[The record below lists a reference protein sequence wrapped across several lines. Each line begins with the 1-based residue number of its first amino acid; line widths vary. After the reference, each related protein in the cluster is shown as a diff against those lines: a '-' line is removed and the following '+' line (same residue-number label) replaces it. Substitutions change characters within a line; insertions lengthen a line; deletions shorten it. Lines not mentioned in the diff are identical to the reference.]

1 MSSFLSAEA
10 KSKRKKSKLNVKRRG
25 VKLYTS
31 GVFEARMV
39 QKLREKSSFTKD
51 NAIRMK
57 QFISVVENTEKR
69 NIYKNISE
77 AFGLNNFG
85 SKSKDLKERYIM
97 AWLKAWLKEY
107 KGVLRTR
114 YNFEMP
120 KYTGFV
126 PKRRPG
132 ASASASG
139 ASASASGASASASG
153 ASASASGALFD
164 IIRQQDMTALRV
176 AITPANVNS
185 RDVNG
190 TTLLHAAAMTGNM
203 EIAELLLDR
212 GADPT
217 AQDTLGRTPF
227 DVAVDTKISPSVPNG
242 NSEELEEALKKIRAM
257 ELEIKKAKAAMK
269 KSELD
274 LAQARDANEQEC
286 PICFENMRGDVA
298 KVVFQC
304 GHVVCAEC
312 AATLT
317 QCPVCRETI
326 QTRIPLYLK
335 LLSKDQLQF

>member
-126 PKRRPG
+126 PKRRP
-132 ASASASG
+132 G

-326 QTRIPLYLK
+326 RTRIPLYLK

>member
-10 KSKRKKSKLNVKRRG
+10 KSKRRKSKLNVKRRG

-51 NAIRMK
+51 NAIRIK

-85 SKSKDLKERYIM
+85 SKSKDLKERYIL
-97 AWLKAWLKEY
+97 AWLRAWLKEY
-107 KGVLRTR
+107 KEVLRTR

-242 NSEELEEALKKIRAM
+242 NSGELEDALKKIKAM
-257 ELEIKKAKAAMK
+257 ELEIKKAQAAMK

-326 QTRIPLYLK
+326 RTRIPLYLK

>member
-1 MSSFLSAEA
+1 
-10 KSKRKKSKLNVKRRG
+10 
-25 VKLYTS
+25 
-31 GVFEARMV
+31 MV

-139 ASASASGASASASG
+139 ASAARPGPPRARPG
-153 ASASASGALFD
+153 PPQRVRGLRECVGALFD
-164 IIRQQDMTALRV
+164 IRQQDMTALRV

-203 EIAELLLDR
+203 V
-212 GADPT
+212 
-217 AQDTLGRTPF
+217 Q
-227 DVAVDTKISPSVPNG
+227 S
-242 NSEELEEALKKIRAM
+242 
-257 ELEIKKAKAAMK
+257 
-269 KSELD
+269 
-274 LAQARDANEQEC
+274 C
-286 PICFENMRGDVA
+286 C
-298 KVVFQC
+298 
-304 GHVVCAEC
+304 
-312 AATLT
+312 
-317 QCPVCRETI
+317 
-326 QTRIPLYLK
+326 
-335 LLSKDQLQF
+335 

>member
-1 MSSFLSAEA
+1 
-10 KSKRKKSKLNVKRRG
+10 
-25 VKLYTS
+25 
-31 GVFEARMV
+31 
-39 QKLREKSSFTKD
+39 
-51 NAIRMK
+51 
-57 QFISVVENTEKR
+57 
-69 NIYKNISE
+69 
-77 AFGLNNFG
+77 
-85 SKSKDLKERYIM
+85 
-97 AWLKAWLKEY
+97 
-107 KGVLRTR
+107 
-114 YNFEMP
+114 MP
-120 KYTGFV
+120 KYGFV
-126 PKRRPG
+126 PKRRLG
-132 ASASASG
+132 LSKKVSG
-139 ASASASGASASASG
+139 ASANTSG

-217 AQDTLGRTPF
+217 AEDTLGRTPF

-274 LAQARDANEQEC
+274 LAQARCERARVSDL
-286 PICFENMRGDVA
+286 FENMRGDVA

-304 GHVVCAEC
+304 GHGVC
-312 AATLT
+312 
-317 QCPVCRETI
+317 
-326 QTRIPLYLK
+326 
-335 LLSKDQLQF
+335 